1 MDKEKH
7 IKRGR
12 AQMRIRLKGKSKGDE
27 SVHDLLKLPIEVL
40 YTEALREIGEQEA
53 YIDELQSTIK
63 SLEVENKCLRVNVN
77 SLSAQI
83 IQRPTLFTIRIF
95 GFSVQIYDAKVRRF
109 IAMLYIFL
117 QTAVLSTKW
126 QYKKNPHRN
135 KTMGIGVI

>member
-1 MDKEKH
+1 MGKEGY

-12 AQMRIRLKGKSKGDE
+12 DQMRIRLKRKNGGDE

-77 SLSAQI
+77 SLSAQ
-83 IQRPTLFTIRIF
+83 
-95 GFSVQIYDAKVRRF
+95 SKNDS
-109 IAMLYIFL
+109 IAIKREELYQQQNTRNL
-117 QTAVLSTKW
+117 VLSK
-126 QYKKNPHRN
+126 RN
-135 KTMGIGVI
+135 KELMANFFS

>member
-1 MDKEKH
+1 MGKEGY

-12 AQMRIRLKGKSKGDE
+12 DQLRIRLKRKNGGDE

-77 SLSAQI
+77 SLSAQ
-83 IQRPTLFTIRIF
+83 
-95 GFSVQIYDAKVRRF
+95 SKNDS
-109 IAMLYIFL
+109 IAIKREELYQQQNTRNL
-117 QTAVLSTKW
+117 VLSK
-126 QYKKNPHRN
+126 RN
-135 KTMGIGVI
+135 KELMANNSELVMRIVRLETELKTLREQINNKR

>member
-1 MDKEKH
+1 M
-7 IKRGR
+7 
-12 AQMRIRLKGKSKGDE
+12 A
-27 SVHDLLKLPIEVL
+27 
-40 YTEALREIGEQEA
+40 
-53 YIDELQSTIK
+53 
-63 SLEVENKCLRVNVN
+63 N
-77 SLSAQI
+77 I

-135 KTMGIGVI
+135 ETMGTGVFLSIVYTLAEHLLPPGLEG

>member
-1 MDKEKH
+1 MGKEGY

-12 AQMRIRLKGKSKGDE
+12 DQMRIRLKRKNGGDE

-77 SLSAQI
+77 SLSAQ
-83 IQRPTLFTIRIF
+83 
-95 GFSVQIYDAKVRRF
+95 SKNDS
-109 IAMLYIFL
+109 IAIKREELYQQQNTRNL
-117 QTAVLSTKW
+117 VLSK
-126 QYKKNPHRN
+126 RN
-135 KTMGIGVI
+135 KELMANNSELVMRIVRLETELKTLREQINDK

>member
-1 MDKEKH
+1 MGKDGY

-12 AQMRIRLKGKSKGDE
+12 DQMRIRLKRKNGGDE

-77 SLSAQI
+77 SLSAQ
-83 IQRPTLFTIRIF
+83 
-95 GFSVQIYDAKVRRF
+95 SKNDS
-109 IAMLYIFL
+109 IAIKREELYQQQNTRNL
-117 QTAVLSTKW
+117 VLSK
-126 QYKKNPHRN
+126 RN
-135 KTMGIGVI
+135 KELMANNSELVMRIVRLETELKTLREQINDKR